1 MNGIEK
7 ITEKIAEDMQS
18 QIDEILRK
26 AQDDAKQ
33 IEAKYIAEAE
43 ISCAKIREKGE
54 QIASESASRARSSAE
69 LEARKTILAKK
80 QALVG
85 LAFDKALENPDTAVL
100 LITEKLVNLCPQY
113 VAEQKINNKI
123 PLIVELPDRH
133 GSQRPDDYILSYVKD
148 AVGVKL

>member
-1 MNGIEK
+1 MKFYLLSDNIDTQTGMRLAGIEG
-7 ITEKIAEDMQS
+7 EVVHGED
-18 QIDEILRK
+18 DFRK
-26 AQDDAKQ
+26 
-33 IEAKYIAEAE
+33 
-43 ISCAKIREKGE
+43 
-54 QIASESASRARSSAE
+54 
-69 LEARKTILAKK
+69 
-80 QALVG
+80 
-85 LAFDKALENPDTAVL
+85 AFDKALENPDMAVL

>member
-1 MNGIEK
+1 MKFYLLSDNIDTQTGMRLAGIEG
-7 ITEKIAEDMQS
+7 EVVHGED
-18 QIDEILRK
+18 DFRK
-26 AQDDAKQ
+26 
-33 IEAKYIAEAE
+33 
-43 ISCAKIREKGE
+43 
-54 QIASESASRARSSAE
+54 
-69 LEARKTILAKK
+69 
-80 QALVG
+80 
-85 LAFDKALENPDTAVL
+85 AFDKALENPDTAVL

>member
-1 MNGIEK
+1 MKFYLLSDNIDTQTGMRLAGIEG
-7 ITEKIAEDMQS
+7 EVVHGEDGF
-18 QIDEILRK
+18 RK
-26 AQDDAKQ
+26 
-33 IEAKYIAEAE
+33 
-43 ISCAKIREKGE
+43 
-54 QIASESASRARSSAE
+54 
-69 LEARKTILAKK
+69 
-80 QALVG
+80 
-85 LAFDKALENPDTAVL
+85 AFDKALENPDTAVL